1 MKECRKCKKVLSFN
15 NFYKHPAGKHGLN
28 PRCKTCI
35 LEYKKIHNAL
45 PETMKKNSERNKKY
59 RAEHTKNKE
68 AAAHWRHR
76 RSSRTRRRHP
86 EAEVR
91 YISNKDI
98 RRLKASSCFICES
111 SKNLQVD
118 HLIPL
123 ALGGRHSIGNLQAL
137 CQSCNRAKFNK
148 LPIEFKA
155 SLRG

>member
-1 MKECRKCKKVLSFN
+1 MVKECRKCKKVLSFN
-15 NFYKHPAGKHGLN
+15 NFYKQSNGKYGFAS
-28 PRCKTCI
+28 RCKTCI
-35 LEYKKIHNAL
+35 LEYRKFHNAL
-45 PETMKKNSERNKKY
+45 PETMKKNSERRKKW
-59 RAEHTKNKE
+59 RAENKD
-68 AAAHWRHR
+68 AASRWRDR

-98 RRLKASSCFICES
+98 RRLQASSCFICEG

-123 ALGGRHSIGNLQAL
+123 ALGGRHSIGNLQVL
-137 CQSCNRAKFNK
+137 CQSCNMAKFNK